1 MTPIDWKQVEADFNP
16 QFVQGQGRQSLVRPI
31 DWKLMNLKLFF
42 GKLLKSRQSLVKPID
57 WKQESA
63 FEFLASPDN
72 VANPW

>member
-42 GKLLKSRQSLVKPID
+42 GKLLKSRQSLVTPID
-57 WKQESA
+57 WKPLTYRSHGE
-63 FEFLASPDN
+63 LHLV